1 MLAYTQSQDEGIKLW
16 IAKRSSTKM
25 SFPGLWDIT
34 VSGGIPAGLSVQ
46 EGLEKEAEE
55 EAGMSKELLQNAR

>member
-1 MLAYTQSQDEGIKLW
+1 
-16 IAKRSSTKM
+16 M

-34 VSGGIPAGLSVQ
+34 VSGGIPAGLSLQ